1 MNKFILLI
9 IIILAAGTRFIPH
22 PPNFTPIIAMGLFG
36 GAYIHSRSLAV
47 IIPIGSMFLSDLF
60 LGFHGT
66 VYFVYGSLLLVTIL
80 GMILINKIT
89 IKNCTLAALSSSFLF
104 FLITNLG
111 VWLTSS
117 YYPKNIQGIITCYT
131 MALPFLINTLTS
143 TLFYSSV
150 MFGGYELLKWSVA
163 QSEPES
169 IQK

>member
-1 MNKFILLI
+1 MNKLI
-9 IIILAAGTRFIPH
+9 ITLIIMMAAVTRFIPH

-47 IIPIGSMFLSDLF
+47 LIPIGAMFLSDLF

-80 GMILINKIT
+80 GMILIKKIT
-89 IKNCTLAALSSSFLF
+89 IINCTVAALSSSFLF
-104 FLITNLG
+104 FLITNWG

-117 YYPKNIQGIITCYT
+117 YYPKNIQGILSCYT
-131 MALPFLINTLTS
+131 MALPFFGNTLVG
-143 TLFYSSV
+143 TLLYSSV

-163 QSEPES
+163 QSEPEP
-169 IQK
+169 I

>member
-1 MNKFILLI
+1 MNKFLILI
-9 IIILAAGTRFIPH
+9 IIVLAALTRLIPH
-22 PPNFTPIIAMGLFG
+22 PPNFTPLIAMGLFG

-47 IIPIGSMFLSDLF
+47 LIPIGAMFLSDLF

-80 GMILINKIT
+80 GMILIKKIT
-89 IKNCTLAALSSSFLF
+89 IKNCTIAALSSSFLF

-117 YYPKNIQGIITCYT
+117 YYPKNIDGILACYT
-131 MALPFLINTLTS
+131 MALPFLSNTLIG

-150 MFGGYELLKWSVA
+150 MFGGYELLKRSMA
-163 QSEPES
+163 LTAPES